1 MDKTKQVKDLKK
13 ALDLEILISSKTQ
26 ELSELNRK
34 TFRAEPIKPQKTII
48 TSNYPEIKPGF
59 AE

>member
-1 MDKTKQVKDLKK
+1 MDKTKQVEDLKK

-34 TFRAEPIKPQKTII
+34 TFRAEPIKPKKTII